1 MSIKAKQVKLFL
13 AVGIGGVLGALLRY
27 IIAESVSFISLP
39 IGTTIANL
47 IGCFVLA
54 YAAFHPFF
62 KNKLPP
68 YIFTA
73 FTTGLLGSFTTF
85 STFIAESVLLLDK
98 SMTWLILYLSIQIFG
113 GVGLCFIGARLAI
126 SKEKIV

>member
-1 MSIKAKQVKLFL
+1 MKTKELKLFL
-13 AVGIGGVLGALLRY
+13 AVGIGGVLGALPRY
-27 IIAESVSFISLP
+27 IVAESVSFLSFP
-39 IGTTIANL
+39 VGTTIANL

-54 YAAFHPFF
+54 YVTFQPFF

-85 STFIAESVLLLDK
+85 STFIAESVLLLND
-98 SMTWLILYLSIQIFG
+98 SIEWLILYFVIQIFG
-113 GVGLCFIGARLAI
+113 GVGSCFLGAKLAI
-126 SKEKIV
+126 SKEKMV